1 MELGKD
7 KNIYEKC
14 IGIARRV
21 NGFKWSLDGDRIILT
36 GNGRTRSIPREMF
49 FTLEANEIINLLENQ
64 YE

>member
-7 KNIYEKC
+7 KDIYEKC
-14 IGIARRV
+14 IGIARRI

-49 FTLEANEIINLLENQ
+49 FKLDANEIINLLERIV
-64 YE
+64 

>member
-7 KNIYEKC
+7 KEIYEKC
-14 IGIARRV
+14 IGIARRI

-49 FTLEANEIINLLENQ
+49 FKLDANEIINLLERIV
-64 YE
+64 